1 MASGDQIP
9 GGNSVARGIHPKDF
23 DKNQILP
30 SAFSLKRRD
39 KGKLSTDWVECV
51 HASRRNRNVKGSLG
65 RLVHLTVRPQEV
77 SLLQAKYIRKINR
90 GQRYLDAIEDPHLP
104 HLPCHSAIVGMA
116 YDSLDVELQ
125 QDLADL
131 ANRSEQATLE

>member
-9 GGNSVARGIHPKDF
+9 DGNSVARGIHPKDF

-30 SAFSLKRRD
+30 SAFALTLRD

-51 HASRRNRNVKGSLG
+51 HASRGNRNVKGSLE
-65 RLVHLTVRPQEV
+65 RLVRLRIRPQQV
-77 SLLQAKYIRKINR
+77 SILQAKSVRNINR
-90 GQRYLDAIEDPHLP
+90 GQRQLDAIEDSHPP
-104 HLPCHSAIVGMA
+104 QLPCHSAIVGMA

-131 ANRSEQATLE
+131 ANQSEQATLE